1 MMSLILSHPRVQPGD
16 NVRSSNSLS
25 NSVHFQGVSDLAA
38 PLPSKQEWEWGRLC
52 SRDHHPPFV
61 RCFEILTNIFI
72 VARLSFAGWCTIHVS
87 LERNLTFCNFPSQL
101 CWTCSRARGWPA
113 MAEQEQQAGRGQP
126 QGARETPQAPFLG
139 AGNHLSSYSNSN
151 PCFFCNLCFV
161 LTNIVPARGMN
172 LLHPP
177 HECQALLRSPK
188 LASPLPFPEV

>member
-72 VARLSFAGWCTIHVS
+72 VARLSFAGWRQFMFLLNAILHFVISPVNYVGPAAAREVDQRRRSRSNRQAEDNHRGQEKLPKRHSSAQVIISQVIPTLIHV
-87 LERNLTFCNFPSQL
+87 
-101 CWTCSRARGWPA
+101 
-113 MAEQEQQAGRGQP
+113 
-126 QGARETPQAPFLG
+126 
-139 AGNHLSSYSNSN
+139 
-151 PCFFCNLCFV
+151 FFCNLCFV
-161 LTNIVPARGMN
+161 LTNIVPARGMS